1 MKLSNKE
8 TALQAIELLDLKHEP
23 AVELYTENSMAYM
36 LNHPPF
42 NINAYKNIHAPKFFS
57 AFPDLIHNIENIF
70 EDGDTVVLEIVCTG
84 THKGT
89 FLGIEATNKN
99 ISYRS
104 VVFYKF
110 IGGKISQTRA
120 VYDQMGLLEQIG
132 VFFK

>member
-8 TALQAIELLDLKHEP
+8 TARQAIELLDLRHEP
-23 AVELYTENSMAYM
+23 AVELYTKKSMAYM

-42 NINAYKNIHAPKFFS
+42 DINSYKNIHAPKFFS
-57 AFPDLIHNIENIF
+57 AFPDLVHNIENIF

-89 FLGIEATNKN
+89 FLGIEATNKQ

-110 IGGKISQTRA
+110 DYGKISQARA

-132 VFFK
+132 VVF